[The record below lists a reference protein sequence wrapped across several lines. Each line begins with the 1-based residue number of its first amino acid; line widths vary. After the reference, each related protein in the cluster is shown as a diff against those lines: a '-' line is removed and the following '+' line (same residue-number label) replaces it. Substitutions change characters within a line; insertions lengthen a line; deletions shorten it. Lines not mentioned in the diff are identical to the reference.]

1 MKKQLLTALV
11 CGLSLC
17 SIAQSVQWAHSI
29 TNVNQPDQVTAF
41 DTNINDRMALVGL
54 ATAGSNIALIDNAP
68 EEISSTLN
76 FLAVYNGQAEL
87 IWAART
93 VGYPYTV
100 MINDQDEVFVVGGSV
115 GVQDFDPT
123 DGVQNVDL
131 GTGAL
136 YVQKL
141 SATGEL
147 VWVGQT
153 SLAAN
158 ASAICEGEDGRIF
171 VTGIYSVPATIQLA
185 DGTSVEMTRGADIL
199 EFSPAGELTGCYSLD
214 VPNEVDYIN
223 VLDMDVRNNQLVVV
237 GDLDGVCDFNP
248 AAEVAN
254 CQETASYDGFVSSF
268 DVTDGCNLQWF
279 KIYRGNSWEAA
290 YAVRIGEGND
300 VYVGGGFTF
309 TTDFDYESSP
319 GAWTLFSDSN
329 TSLQSAFF
337 AKLNAQGEFQWLK
350 EAGGDNETL
359 GDGSVFT
366 RDLELKDGGI
376 VALIEGYGSIYMD
389 GTTTSTPVVLGA
401 VAAPGYMIA
410 EYDDLGTFESVAKA
424 DTTGEGVASF
434 CGVFPKRLKT
444 LSSNRYVVAGN
455 FMQFINFGTQQ
466 NPVVLSNDPSSPNFG
481 FDRDIFL
488 ACYVGA
494 DGLGTTQWTTPTF
507 APKIVNPMRDELIIL
522 ERSYD
527 IAEVLVFN
535 LGGTCVLSGAGNRMD
550 VRNLSSGVYTVQV
563 RLKDGIR
570 MVGRAIKE

>member
-1 MKKQLLTALV
+1 MKKHLLTAFLI
-11 CGLSLC
+11 GLTT
-17 SIAQSVQWAHSI
+17 IAQSQSVQWAQSI

-41 DTNINDRMALVGL
+41 DTNIHDRIALLGL
-54 ATAGSNIALIDNAP
+54 ATAGTNITLLDNAP
-68 EEISSTLN
+68 EEISTTLN
-76 FLAVYNGQAEL
+76 FLAVYNSQAEL
-87 IWAART
+87 LWSART
-93 VGYPYTV
+93 VGIPYTV
-100 MINDQDEVFVVGGSV
+100 LINDQDEVFVVGGSV

-123 DGVQNVDL
+123 EGIQNVDL
-131 GTGAL
+131 GAGAL

-141 SATGEL
+141 NANGEL

-158 ASAICEGEDGRIF
+158 AAAICEGEDGRVF
-171 VTGIYSVPATIQLA
+171 VSGVYSVPATIQLA

-199 EFSPAGELTGCYSLD
+199 EFSPAGELTGCYSLN

-254 CQETASYDGFVSSF
+254 CQETASYDGFVTSF
-268 DVTDGCNLQWF
+268 DVTNGCNLQWF

-309 TTDFDYESSP
+309 TTDFDYESTP

-359 GDGSVFT
+359 GDGSVLT

-424 DTTGEGVASF
+424 DTTGEGVDSF

-444 LSSNRYVVAGN
+444 LSSNRFVVAGN

-481 FDRDIFL
+481 FDRDIFMV
-488 ACYVGA
+488 CYVGA
-494 DGLGTTQWTTPTF
+494 NGLGTAQLIAPTF
-507 APKIVNPMRDELIIL
+507 APKIVNPMHDELIIL

-527 IAEVLVFN
+527 IEEVALFN
-535 LGGTCVLSGAGNRMD
+535 MGGAQVVSGSGNRLD
-550 VRNLSSGVYTVQV
+550 VRYLSSGVYTVQV
-563 RLKDGIR
+563 RLKDGNT

>member
-1 MKKQLLTALV
+1 MKKQLLTALFFS
-11 CGLSLC
+11 LSVC
-17 SIAQSVQWAHSI
+17 SIAQNVQWAHSI

-41 DTNINDRMALVGL
+41 DTNIHDRMALVGL
-54 ATAGSNIALIDNAP
+54 ATAGSNIALIDNAT
-68 EEISSTLN
+68 EEISTTLN

-87 IWAART
+87 LWSART

-100 MINDQDEVFVVGGSV
+100 MINDQDEVFVVGGSI
-115 GVQDFDPT
+115 GIQDFDPT

-141 SATGEL
+141 NANGEL

-158 ASAICEGEDGRIF
+158 AAAICEGEDGRIF
-171 VTGIYSVPATIQLA
+171 VSGVYSVPATIQLA
-185 DGTSVEMTRGADIL
+185 NGSSVEMTRGADIL
-199 EFSPAGELTGCYSLD
+199 EFSPIGELIGCYSLD
-214 VPNEVDYIN
+214 VPNVVDYIN

-248 AAEVAN
+248 TAEVAN

-268 DVTDGCNLQWF
+268 DVTNGCNLQWF
-279 KIYRGNSWEAA
+279 KIFRGNSWEAA
-290 YAVRIGEGND
+290 YAVRIGEGDD

-309 TTDFDYESSP
+309 TTDFDYESTP
-319 GAWTLFSDSN
+319 GSWTLFSDSN
-329 TSLQSAFF
+329 TNLQSAFF

-359 GDGSVFT
+359 GEGSVWT

-389 GTTTSTPVVLGA
+389 GTTTSSPVVLGA

-410 EYDDLGTFESVAKA
+410 EYDDFGAFESVAKA
-424 DTTGEGVASF
+424 DTTGEGVDSF

-444 LSSNRYVVAGN
+444 LSSNRFVVAGN

-466 NPVVLSNDPSSPNFG
+466 NPIVLSNDPSSPNFG

-488 ACYVGA
+488 ACYIGS
-494 DGLGTTQWTTPTF
+494 DGLGTAQVLKPMQT
-507 APKIVNPMRDELIIL
+507 AKIINPMRDELLIL
-522 ERSYD
+522 EQNYD
-527 IAEVLVFN
+527 IAEVTLVN
-535 LGGTCVLSGAGNRMD
+535 MSGARVACGSGNRMD

-563 RLKDGIR
+563 RLNDGSFMI
-570 MVGRAIKE
+570 GRAIKE